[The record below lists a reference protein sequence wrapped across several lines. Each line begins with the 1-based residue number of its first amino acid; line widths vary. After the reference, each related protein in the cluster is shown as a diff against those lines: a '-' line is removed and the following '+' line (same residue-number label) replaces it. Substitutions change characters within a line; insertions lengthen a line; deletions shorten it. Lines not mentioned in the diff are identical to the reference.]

1 MQVRSFVASL
11 DLPGAVSK
19 HAPLV
24 PSFLATSATAGGQL
38 PGVRLSVSP
47 TQPVDPSVKKELDV
61 LNEQLAVSLSAFYDQ
76 AKDTAGGQLPGV
88 RVFMSSVVALN
99 LFVGVYSYFVLCCVW
114 ISMWVEWRF
123 SLMNE

>member
-1 MQVRSFVASL
+1 MEVRSFVASL

-24 PSFLATSATAGGQL
+24 SSFLATSATAGGQL

-47 TQPVDPSVKKELDV
+47 TQPVDSSVKKELDV

-88 RVFMSSVVALN
+88 RVFISSVAFN
-99 LFVGVYSYFVLCCVW
+99 LFVGAYSYLYLCCVVFGFLCGW
-114 ISMWVEWRF
+114 NGGSV
-123 SLMNE
+123 